1 MSYSP
6 LDKEAS
12 ERLEDDFDNDRAVGQ
27 VSTVPGEGSEV
38 KNLESRPSA
47 ETSPYVV
54 TRYQYTVG
62 RR

>member
-27 VSTVPGEGSEV
+27 VSTVRLGRAGKLST
-38 KNLESRPSA
+38 SR
-47 ETSPYVV
+47 
-54 TRYQYTVG
+54 VG
-62 RR
+62 PARRHLRMW